1 VVLEAGKIAAPD
13 ILRDFRAGE
22 RMPFYPDFPSL
33 ILVKERATQIGGGG
47 KMPSGGNQFLLRE
60 PIE

>member
-1 VVLEAGKIAAPD
+1 
-13 ILRDFRAGE
+13 
-22 RMPFYPDFPSL
+22 MPFYPDFPSL